1 MSKPI
6 DITQNTFKSE
16 VVESNVPVLIDFWA
30 EWCGPCQK
38 LSPILDEIAEE
49 LDGKVKV
56 TKVDLDKERT
66 LGSLFQV
73 LTIPHVLIF
82 KDGQKVDEFSSVR
95 PKAEILSRLE
105 PHLS

>member
-16 VVESNVPVLIDFWA
+16 VVESDVPVLVDFWA
-30 EWCGPCQK
+30 EWCGPCKK

-56 TKVDLDKERT
+56 TKVNMDEERT

>member
-16 VVESNVPVLIDFWA
+16 VVESDVPVLVDFWA

-56 TKVDLDKERT
+56 TKVNMDKERT

>member
-16 VVESNVPVLIDFWA
+16 VVESDVPVLVDFWA

-56 TKVDLDKERT
+56 AKVDMDKERT

-73 LTIPHVLIF
+73 LTIPTVLIF

>member
-16 VVESNVPVLIDFWA
+16 VVESDVPVLVDFWA

-56 TKVDLDKERT
+56 TKVDMDEERT

>member
-16 VVESNVPVLIDFWA
+16 VVESDIPVLVDFWA

-56 TKVDLDKERT
+56 TKVNMDKERT

>member
-16 VVESNVPVLIDFWA
+16 VVESDIPVLVDFWA

-56 TKVDLDKERT
+56 AKVDMDKERT

>member
-16 VVESNVPVLIDFWA
+16 VVESDVPVLVDFWA

-56 TKVDLDKERT
+56 TKIDMDKERT

>member
-16 VVESNVPVLIDFWA
+16 VVESDVPVLVDFWA
-30 EWCGPCQK
+30 KWCGPCQK
-38 LSPILDEIAEE
+38 LSPILNEIAEE

-56 TKVDLDKERT
+56 TKVNMDKERT

>member
-16 VVESNVPVLIDFWA
+16 VVESDIPVLVDFWA

-56 TKVDLDKERT
+56 TKVDMDKERT

>member
-16 VVESNVPVLIDFWA
+16 VVESDVPVLVDFWA

-56 TKVDLDKERT
+56 TKVDMDKERT

>member
-16 VVESNVPVLIDFWA
+16 VVESDVPVLVDFWA
-30 EWCGPCQK
+30 EWCGPCKK

-56 TKVDLDKERT
+56 TKVDMDKERT

>member
-16 VVESNVPVLIDFWA
+16 VVESDVPVLVDFWA

-56 TKVDLDKERT
+56 AKVDMDKERT

>member
-16 VVESNVPVLIDFWA
+16 VVESDIPVLVDFWA

-56 TKVDLDKERT
+56 TKVDMDKERT

-82 KDGQKVDEFSSVR
+82 KDGQKVDEFVGLR
-95 PKAEILSRLE
+95 PKSEIVSKIAALGA
-105 PHLS
+105 

>member
-16 VVESNVPVLIDFWA
+16 VVESDIPVLVQFWA
-30 EWCGPCQK
+30 EWCGPCKK

-56 TKVDLDKERT
+56 TKVNMDKERT

>member
-1 MSKPI
+1 M
-6 DITQNTFKSE
+6 
-16 VVESNVPVLIDFWA
+16 
-30 EWCGPCQK
+30 
-38 LSPILDEIAEE
+38 DE
-49 LDGKVKV
+49 
-56 TKVDLDKERT
+56 ERT

-73 LTIPHVLIF
+73 LTIPTVLIF

>member
-16 VVESNVPVLIDFWA
+16 VVESDVPVLVDFWA

>member
-16 VVESNVPVLIDFWA
+16 VVESDVPVLVDFWA
-30 EWCGPCQK
+30 KWCGPCQK
-38 LSPILDEIAEE
+38 LSPILNEIAEE

-56 TKVDLDKERT
+56 AKVDMDKERT

>member
-16 VVESNVPVLIDFWA
+16 VVESDIPVLVDFWA
-30 EWCGPCQK
+30 EWCGPCKK

-56 TKVDLDKERT
+56 TKVNMDEERT

-82 KDGQKVDEFSSVR
+82 KDGKKVDEFSSVR

>member
-16 VVESNVPVLIDFWA
+16 VVESDIPVLVDFWA

-56 TKVDLDKERT
+56 TKVNMDEERT